1 MKIPFQLKATED
13 TRDNS
18 DEVAWPSF
26 VQAAWNR
33 NLSMFQYDQ
42 KAAFE
47 GSSIMKDLIHWEK
60 TTPENLRYTAY
71 YEIMYSG
78 FRGAEEIT
86 SSNSICV
93 VVQ

>member
-33 NLSMFQYDQ
+33 NLSVFQYDQ

-71 YEIMYSG
+71 YEIM
-78 FRGAEEIT
+78 
-86 SSNSICV
+86 
-93 VVQ
+93 